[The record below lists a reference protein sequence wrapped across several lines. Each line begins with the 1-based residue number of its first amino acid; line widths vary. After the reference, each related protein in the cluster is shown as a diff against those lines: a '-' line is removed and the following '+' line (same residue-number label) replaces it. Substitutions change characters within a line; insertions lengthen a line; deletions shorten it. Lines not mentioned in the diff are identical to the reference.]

1 MKTDQEIIDEIMRHQ
16 TIAGEI
22 SKHLAEAQVQII
34 KPISLIKYLKQ
45 RLEEERRTIDVLSWT
60 LT

>member
-1 MKTDQEIIDEIMRHQ
+1 MKTEQEIIDEIRRHQ
-16 TIAGEI
+16 NIAGEI

-45 RLEEERRTIDVLSWT
+45 RLEEERRTIDVLS
-60 LT
+60 